1 MFNPGNYFFP
11 GYGIPY
17 GYMGPR
23 GLGLFRN
30 MGRGMGFFKNINWGN
45 LFNNTSKAL
54 GVVNKAI
61 PIIKQAGPMFNNMRS
76 MLRVASAFKD
86 VTDPDIKKTT
96 SNKTSNSNN
105 YHNNYDINS
114 NVYRYNN
121 SPNFF
126 I

>member
-1 MFNPGNYFFP
+1 MFNSGNYFSP
-11 GYGIPY
+11 GFGMPY

-23 GLGLFRN
+23 GFGLFRT
-30 MGRGMGFFKNINWGN
+30 RGVNFFKNINWGT

-54 GVVNKAI
+54 GVVNQAL
-61 PIIKQAGPMFNNMRS
+61 PIVKQAGPMFNNMRS

-86 VTDPDIKKTT
+86 VTDSNNKKTT
-96 SNKTSNSNN
+96 SNKTSNYNLNN
-105 YHNNYDINS
+105 
-114 NVYRYNN
+114 RYQYSN